1 MKKCINPNQLPTLG
15 GPYSQVISAGS
26 LVFLAGMLPVD
37 ANGQVVGDNIE
48 TQTRKTLENMKVAL
62 EAVGGGLSDVC
73 TVTTYLTNLERD
85 FDGYNKVYREFFHT
99 EPPARAT
106 VSAGLVDNLV
116 EIQAIAVLD

>member
-1 MKKCINPNQLPTLG
+1 MKECINPSQLPTPG
-15 GPYSQVISAGS
+15 GPYSQVIRAGS
-26 LVFLAGMLPVD
+26 FVFLAGMVPVD
-37 ANGQVVGDNIE
+37 TNGKTVGDEIE
-48 TQTRKTLENMKVAL
+48 AQTRKTLENMKAAL

-106 VSAGLVDNLV
+106 VSAGLVENLV
-116 EIQAIAVLD
+116 EIQAIAAVD

>member
-1 MKKCINPNQLPTLG
+1 MKECINFNQLPVLG
-15 GPYSQVISAGS
+15 GFYSQVIRVGS
-26 LVFLAGMLPVD
+26 LVFLAGMVPVD
-37 ANGQVVGDNIE
+37 ANGQVVGDDIE

-73 TVTTYLTNLERD
+73 TVTSYLPNLERD
-85 FDGYNKVYREFFHT
+85 FDGYNKVYREYFHT

-106 VSAGLVDNLV
+106 VSAGLVENLV